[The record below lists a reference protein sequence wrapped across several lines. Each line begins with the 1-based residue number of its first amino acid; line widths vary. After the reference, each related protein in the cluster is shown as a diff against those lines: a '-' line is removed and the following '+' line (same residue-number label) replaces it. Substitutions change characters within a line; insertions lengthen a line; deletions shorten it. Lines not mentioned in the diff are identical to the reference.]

1 MPPLSAKI
9 LGGFFMSNR
18 AKVALDSNGNP
29 VQVLASLKDGAH
41 SRTVDQAGIFIP
53 FMDDI
58 AIFSMI
64 AIGSDILF
72 QTGPSSLSS
81 SDAKHYRA
89 EGEAIT
95 EALLGNATGIF
106 VKSASTTD
114 AKIYISEMG

>member
-1 MPPLSAKI
+1 
-9 LGGFFMSNR
+9 MSNR

-29 VQVLASLKDGAH
+29 VQVLASLMDGAH
-41 SRTVDQAGIFIP
+41 QHTVDQTGIFIP

-64 AIGSDILF
+64 AVESGIFF
-72 QTGPSSLSS
+72 QTVPSSLLS